1 MIKIISTCKYI
12 SYKIMS
18 VFIMIV
24 MVLSQLSNVTLANES
39 FVTLDISKGSIVI
52 TSTGY
57 LQSSSKEIP

>member
-1 MIKIISTCKYI
+1 MIKIISTCEYI

-18 VFIMIV
+18 VFIMNV
-24 MVLSQLSNVTLANES
+24 MVLSQLSNVALANES

-52 TSTGY
+52 TSIGY

>member
-57 LQSSSKEIP
+57 SQGNSKEIP